1 MNDLRDQ
8 SISEQISTNYGYIFE
23 PELIDEIA
31 LHGKLLEVMAGEIFM
46 DLGQQITHMPLLI
59 SGSVKIMREDDS
71 GHELLLYFL
80 ERGDTCTMSLSCCI
94 GNKVSEIRAIAEEDT
109 QLIMIPV
116 GQMDLWLQKYRTWR
130 NFILDSYQERLN
142 ELMET
147 VDSIAFMKMDERLE
161 KYLNDRVKLH
171 GSTTVTATHQQIA
184 TDLNTSRVVVSR
196 LLKQLEK
203 QGDIKLGRNKIE
215 VLNFA

>member
-1 MNDLRDQ
+1 MSNTNTTDLHKLVQDH
-8 SISEQISTNYGYIFE
+8 YGFLFE

-31 LHGKLLEVMAGEIFM
+31 ELGTLLEVGAQEIFM
-46 DLGQQITHMPLLI
+46 DLGQQITHMPLML
-59 SGSVKIMREDDS
+59 SGAVKVMREDES

-80 ERGDTCTMSLSCCI
+80 ERGDTCTMSLSCCM
-94 GNKVSEIRAIAEEDT
+94 GNKLSEIRAIADEDT

-116 GQMDLWLQKYRTWR
+116 ERMDDWLQRYRSWR
-130 NFILDSYQERLN
+130 NFIIDSYQVRLN

-147 VDSIAFMKMDERLE
+147 LDSVAFMNMDARLE
-161 KYLNDRVKLH
+161 KYLNDRVKL
-171 GSTTVTATHQQIA
+171 SRKTTIPGTHQQIA

-203 QGDIKLGRNKIE
+203 RGQIKLGRNKIE
-215 VLNFA
+215 VLDFK

>member
-1 MNDLRDQ
+1 MSDTKT
-8 SISEQISTNYGYIFE
+8 TNLHKLVQDHYGFLFE

-31 LHGKLLEVMAGEIFM
+31 ETGTLLEVGAQEIFM
-46 DLGQQITHMPLLI
+46 DLGQQITHMPLML
-59 SGSVKIMREDDS
+59 SGAVKVMRENES

-80 ERGDTCTMSLSCCI
+80 ERGDTCTMSLSCCM
-94 GNKVSEIRAIAEEDT
+94 GNKLSEIRAIADEDT

-116 GQMDLWLQKYRTWR
+116 DRMDDWLQRYRSWR
-130 NFILDSYQERLN
+130 NFIIDSYQVRLN

-147 VDSIAFMKMDERLE
+147 LDSVAFMNMDARLE
-161 KYLNDRVKLH
+161 KYLNDRVKLS
-171 GSTTVTATHQQIA
+171 GKTTVPGTHQQIA

-203 QGDIKLGRNKIE
+203 RGQIKLGRNKIE
-215 VLNFA
+215 VLDF